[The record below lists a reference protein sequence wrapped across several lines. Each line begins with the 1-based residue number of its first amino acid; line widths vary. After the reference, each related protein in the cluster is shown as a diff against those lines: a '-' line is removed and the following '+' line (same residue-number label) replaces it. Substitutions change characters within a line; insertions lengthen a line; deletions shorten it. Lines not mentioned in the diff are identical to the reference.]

1 MAVGAWANA
10 PAEDRAAIKAWFD
23 RWGAHVAAKEFEPAR
38 DLFAGEV
45 LGFGTRMDY
54 VEGLDALEARQWR
67 SVWPTIE
74 GFRHRTDDTLQVTVS
89 PDRLQAVGLV
99 LWTSTGFGRNGEP
112 FERPGRTT
120 AVFGRDAVG
129 GDWRCIHT
137 HVSLARGV
145 PQRSFGARGHP
156 DHPARPT

>member
-1 MAVGAWANA
+1 MPTNVWSETL
-10 PAEDRAAIKAWFD
+10 AEDRAAIKAWFD
-23 RWGAHVAAKEFEPAR
+23 RWGAHVAAKEFTPAR
-38 DLFAGEV
+38 DLFGAEA
-45 LGFGTRMDY
+45 LGFGTWMDY

-67 SVWPTIE
+67 SVWPTIRD
-74 GFRHRTDDTLQVTVS
+74 FHHRTDDSLHVTVS

-99 LWTSTGFGRNGEP
+99 LWTSTGFGEDGTP

-120 AVFGRDAVG
+120 AVFVRSSVG

-145 PQRSFGARGHP
+145 PQQSFGPQSR
-156 DHPARPT
+156 